1 MARSVICIS
10 RALGAGG
17 EEIGQA
23 VAQALGY
30 QYVDDEII
38 VRAAEKAG
46 ITPGE
51 MAKTER
57 PPGLITK
64 LLESLGKTSA
74 DPSGWASYASFTA
87 EQAPT
92 SEEIIELA
100 VRETAKAGNAVI
112 VAHGASIALGR
123 TPGVLRVLV
132 TGSEDVR
139 SDRLRENQGMSDG
152 EARKAIEGSDKARR
166 EYIDRFYRTSEQP
179 TDYDVVLNT
188 DTLSVETAAGLITAA
203 AKE

>member
-1 MARSVICIS
+1 MTRSVICIS

-23 VAQALGY
+23 VAKLMGHR
-30 QYVDDEII
+30 YVDDEII

-46 ITPGE
+46 ITQEE
-51 MAKTER
+51 MAKAER
-57 PPGLITK
+57 PPGLIAR

-92 SEEIIELA
+92 AEAIIELA
-100 VRETAKAGNAVI
+100 VKETARAGNAVI

-139 SDRLRENQGMSDG
+139 ADRLREVQGLS
-152 EARKAIEGSDKARR
+152 EGDAKKMIDSSDKARR
-166 EYIDRFYRTSEQP
+166 DYIDRFYKTSERP
-179 TDYDVVLNT
+179 TDYDLVLNT
-188 DTLSVETAAGLITAA
+188 DTISAETAARLISEAA
-203 AKE
+203 QQ

>member
-1 MARSVICIS
+1 MTRSVICIS

-23 VAQALGY
+23 SAKAMGY
-30 QYVDDEII
+30 RYVDDEII

-46 ITPGE
+46 ITPEE
-51 MAKTER
+51 MAKAER
-57 PPGLITK
+57 PPGLITR

-74 DPSGWASYASFTA
+74 DPSGWASYAAFTA

-92 SEEIIELA
+92 AESIIELA
-100 VRETAKAGNAVI
+100 VKETAKAGNAVI

-132 TGSEDVR
+132 TGSQDVR
-139 SDRLRENQGMSDG
+139 SHRLRENQGMSEG
-152 EARKAIEGSDKARR
+152 EARKAIDGSDKARR
-166 EYIDRFYRTSEQP
+166 EYIDRFFKTSEQP
-179 TDYDVVLNT
+179 TDYDLVINT
-188 DTLSVETAAGLITAA
+188 DTVSAETAAALITAA
-203 AKE
+203 AKA

>member
-1 MARSVICIS
+1 MTRSVVCIS

-23 VAQALGY
+23 VAKALGY

-46 ITPGE
+46 ITPEE

-57 PPGLITK
+57 PPGLITR

-74 DPSGWASYASFTA
+74 DPSGWASYASFAA

-92 SEEIIELA
+92 AEAIIELA
-100 VRETAKAGNAVI
+100 VKETAKAGKAVI
-112 VAHGASIALGR
+112 VAHSASIALGR

-132 TGSEDVR
+132 TGSDDVR
-139 SDRLRENQGMSDG
+139 TDRLSEDRGSSEG

-166 EYIDRFYRTSEQP
+166 EYIDRFYKTAEQP
-179 TDYDVVLNT
+179 TDYDLVLNT
-188 DTLSVETAAGLITAA
+188 DTISAETAAQLVVAA
-203 AKE
+203 AQD